1 MLVICTK
8 FIVGVEKLLSA
19 LCIGRCVCRINV
31 PPPPPICAQGSFIV
45 PGCECWKCTQS
56 SVLSASS
63 WEGTLQLQG
72 ALWIMPEISQWNESS
87 SFTSTLGRIT
97 GFGGWT
103 WRVFYI
109 SWTPSLTPELLLQYP
124 LRQCF
129 FKYFGTLGPLTKIF
143 SCIEMTQNV
152 D

>member
-31 PPPPPICAQGSFIV
+31 PPPICAQGSFTV
-45 PGCECWKCTQS
+45 PGCECWKCTQN

-63 WEGTLQLQG
+63 WEGTLQLQR

-87 SFTSTLGRIT
+87 SCTSTLGRIT
-97 GFGGWT
+97 GFCGWT

-109 SWTPSLTPELLLQYP
+109 SWTPASLQN
-124 LRQCF
+124 CF
-129 FKYFGTLGPLTKIF
+129 FSIFYVSVFKIF
-143 SCIEMTQNV
+143 LVPWAPSPNFSHALRWHRM
-152 D
+152 